1 VLILYPRGEGAP
13 GTECPGSLDLHFRGN
28 ARPPIRLC
36 LSISVPAAGGI
47 AAEQL
52 FLFRRDRR
60 GLAFDPPACSGL
72 VGDEDARTEPHL
84 ARTLALLAQLEIK
97 SLGDAV
103 RAAERFDAEDSRR
116 RPTNPRASGRLV
128 GGRRRGRHD
137 GFSLRRRLD

>member
-60 GLAFDPPACSGL
+60 GLALDPPARSTFE
-72 VGDEDARTEPHL
+72 GDENSRTDAHL
-84 ARTLALLAQLEIK
+84 ARTLALLAQLEVHAF
-97 SLGDAV
+97 GDAV
-103 RAAERFDAEDSRR
+103 RDAER
-116 RPTNPRASGRLV
+116 
-128 GGRRRGRHD
+128 
-137 GFSLRRRLD
+137 LD